1 MFPSA
6 GREMNLELPCFG
18 QNHYNFSSAVTPP
31 MDYCLVVTI
40 LGCVKRGVASSARE
54 VIVPLYCALR
64 GHAWSIASR
73 HGAPS
78 TRVCR
83 AAGEDPEE
91 GHEDDQRAG
100 APLL

>member
-54 VIVPLYCALR
+54 VIVSLALLR
-64 GHAWSIASR
+64 PYLEYFVQAQGLSR
-73 HGAPS
+73 
-78 TRVCR
+78 
-83 AAGEDPEE
+83 
-91 GHEDDQRAG
+91 
-100 APLL
+100 